1 MLRLLIVLILQL
13 LVNANAIAS
22 ESAYVQSRRFMPLPP
37 PKNNLNTQRTV
48 SQAPAK
54 FFPITQTRYP
64 MAIRSEKNSVAAAIV
79 KNAGKNTL
87 MDNIP
92 IPTEELGWVC
102 ENRDR
107 KSDFPPRSRR
117 THFKNSQFLKCKRY
131 NIRELPSDYAMK
143 SGSGKKINM
152 SQDDAK
158 QIISIF
164 TATK

>member
-87 MDNIP
+87 MDN
-92 IPTEELGWVC
+92 
-102 ENRDR
+102 
-107 KSDFPPRSRR
+107 
-117 THFKNSQFLKCKRY
+117 
-131 NIRELPSDYAMK
+131 NIRELLSDYEVK
-143 SGSGKKINM
+143 SASGKKINM

>member
-1 MLRLLIVLILQL
+1 VRLLVVLILQL
-13 LVNANAIAS
+13 LVTANAIAS

-37 PKNNLNTQRTV
+37 PKTNLNTQRTV

-87 MDNIP
+87 MDN
-92 IPTEELGWVC
+92 
-102 ENRDR
+102 
-107 KSDFPPRSRR
+107 
-117 THFKNSQFLKCKRY
+117 
-131 NIRELPSDYAMK
+131 NIRELPSDYAVK
-143 SGSGKKINM
+143 SASGKKINM

-164 TATK
+164 TATE

>member
-64 MAIRSEKNSVAAAIV
+64 MAIRSEKNSVAADIV

-87 MDNIP
+87 MDN
-92 IPTEELGWVC
+92 
-102 ENRDR
+102 
-107 KSDFPPRSRR
+107 
-117 THFKNSQFLKCKRY
+117 
-131 NIRELPSDYAMK
+131 NIRELPSDYAVK